1 MKTERNPGEAEE
13 LFRVRQMAHEM
24 PLEEL
29 IQERRFAD
37 RKSEEWADKYPD
49 RYSIEHIYWTER
61 YNIFAREINKRL
73 RR

>member
-1 MKTERNPGEAEE
+1 
-13 LFRVRQMAHEM
+13 MAQEM

-37 RKSEEWADKYPD
+37 WKSAELADKYPD
-49 RYSIEHIYWTER
+49 RYSSEHIYWTER

-73 RR
+73 KR